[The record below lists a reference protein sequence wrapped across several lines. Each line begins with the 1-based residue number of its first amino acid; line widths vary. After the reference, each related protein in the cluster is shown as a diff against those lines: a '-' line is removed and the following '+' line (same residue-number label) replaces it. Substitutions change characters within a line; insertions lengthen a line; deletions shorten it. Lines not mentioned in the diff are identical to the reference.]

1 MNSRIRTILLVLA
14 CSAILHAADS
24 PKFTTLSEELQAL
37 MKYQLYSEVGA
48 KECALLVF
56 KRLWD
61 PSKENIKVISCQKTN
76 QGWEVKVWHS
86 SDIAGGG
93 CLIKLYSNG
102 ILKSAEYIEGQ

>member
-1 MNSRIRTILLVLA
+1 MNRILTILLLLA
-14 CSAILHAADS
+14 FSVVASTAADA
-24 PKFTTLSEELQAL
+24 PKFKTLSEELQAL

-61 PSKENIKVISCQKTN
+61 PSKDNVKVTSCIKTN

-86 SDIAGGG
+86 SDLAGGG
-93 CLIKLYSNG
+93 CLIKLYSSG
-102 ILKSAEYIEGQ
+102 HLRSAEYLEGQ